1 MTGVVVPFPPAYRQ
15 QIGEDDL
22 DKVDRE
28 LASIDKELERV
39 ARARG
44 TDAAA
49 SALVQRVL
57 SNKGLTL
64 R

>member
-22 DKVDRE
+22 DKVDSE

-39 ARARG
+39 ARAR
-44 TDAAA
+44 
-49 SALVQRVL
+49 
-57 SNKGLTL
+57 KGLML
-64 R
+64 RLLPSSSACCPTRV